1 MPAKLC
7 AYILLIV
14 GGLPLS
20 IYPIVLIANVMSLA
34 AERSDA
40 KSGSVSLLLVVK
52 AFLWSSTA
60 YPLVY
65 IPCGLI
71 AFKMIRAG
79 RLESGMWLATAPVVL
94 LVLIV
99 LLLLMWMRMGKG

>member
-1 MPAKLC
+1 MSAKLC
-7 AYILLIV
+7 AYLLLVV
-14 GGLPLS
+14 GGLPLP
-20 IYPIVLIANVMSLA
+20 IYPFVLLANVMSLA
-34 AERSDA
+34 AERADD

-65 IPCGLI
+65 VPCGLM

-79 RLESGMWLATAPVVL
+79 RMESGLWLAGVPVVL
-94 LVLIV
+94 LVFIV
-99 LLLLMWMRMGKG
+99 LLLRVWRRLGKE